1 MAHRANDKVAK
12 YSMGMRQR
20 LGVAACLLG
29 DPQLLIL
36 DEPMNGL
43 DPAGMLDMREMIL
56 SLVAEG
62 RTVVLSSHLLDEVER
77 TCDAVAIVDRGK
89 VIRQGSITEL
99 LAGSAFELQIDCAT
113 PERAGGLLAGT
124 QWGPG
129 VDVGP
134 NGLRVALE
142 PGTDREVVAE
152 VNRLLVEGGVSVYRL
167 QEVHASLESWFL
179 EVTTRL
185 GAPQ

>member
-1 MAHRANDKVAK
+1 
-12 YSMGMRQR
+12 
-20 LGVAACLLG
+20 
-29 DPQLLIL
+29 
-36 DEPMNGL
+36 
-43 DPAGMLDMREMIL
+43 
-56 SLVAEG
+56 
-62 RTVVLSSHLLDEVER
+62 
-77 TCDAVAIVDRGK
+77 
-89 VIRQGSITEL
+89 
-99 LAGSAFELQIDCAT
+99 
-113 PERAGGLLAGT
+113 
-124 QWGPG
+124 
-129 VDVGP
+129 VGP